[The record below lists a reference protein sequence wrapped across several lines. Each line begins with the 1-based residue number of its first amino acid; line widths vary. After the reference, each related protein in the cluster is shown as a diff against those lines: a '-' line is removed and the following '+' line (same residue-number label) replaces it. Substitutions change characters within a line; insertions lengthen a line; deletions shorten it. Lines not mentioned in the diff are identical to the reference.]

1 MLFRRSTCRGRS
13 WRSSEPAVC
22 ASGVLDVG
30 HHAATAPSPPPRAGA
45 QARRVV
51 ILAVV
56 DRRLD
61 NTRIGPASKNGEA
74 MVSRRP
80 VVDIVRDA
88 LAVELTRAGHSMVAE
103 GGDVVLAPEV
113 EEFWIDVVSGYK
125 TTLYVARVV
134 IALAVVDGA
143 SGERVLARR
152 YVAISGKRETRT
164 PSVWRET
171 RWRSRWRARSTTS
184 PRIRRSPQRLGLDR
198 IRRPAPSTTPSGS
211 IPRPRGRPSSDS
223 RNPCRHRAW
232 CRRLP
237 PPGFAAAA
245 KALQELRERSG
256 CRTLARDRVHARS

>member
-1 MLFRRSTCRGRS
+1 MTTGRAAALMLWTIVALLGTGG
-13 WRSSEPAVC
+13 C

-30 HHAATAPSPPPRAGA
+30 YPTVTAPSPPSRAGA

-51 ILAVV
+51 IRPVV

-113 EEFWIDVVSGYK
+113 EEFWIDVVKGYK

-152 YVAISGKRETRT
+152 YVAISRREGDEDPKRVARDALEVALARALHDLATDPT
-164 PSVWRET
+164 IPAAFGS
-171 RWRSRWRARSTTS
+171 RSDPPARS
-184 PRIRRSPQRLGLDR
+184 
-198 IRRPAPSTTPSGS
+198 
-211 IPRPRGRPSSDS
+211 
-223 RNPCRHRAW
+223 
-232 CRRLP
+232 
-237 PPGFAAAA
+237 
-245 KALQELRERSG
+245 
-256 CRTLARDRVHARS
+256 

>member
-1 MLFRRSTCRGRS
+1 MRTGRS
-13 WRSSEPAVC
+13 AALLWTIVALLGIGGC

-30 HHAATAPSPPPRAGA
+30 YPTATAPSPPPRAGV

-51 ILAVV
+51 IRPVV

-61 NTRIGPASKNGEA
+61 DTRVGSASKNGEA

-88 LAVELTRAGHSMVAE
+88 LAVELTRAGYSMVAE

-125 TTLYVARVV
+125 TTLYVGRVV

-152 YVAISGKRETRT
+152 YVAISRREGDEDPKRAARDALEVALARALHDLATDPT
-164 PSVWRET
+164 ISAALG
-171 RWRSRWRARSTTS
+171 ARSDPPT
-184 PRIRRSPQRLGLDR
+184 RS
-198 IRRPAPSTTPSGS
+198 
-211 IPRPRGRPSSDS
+211 
-223 RNPCRHRAW
+223 
-232 CRRLP
+232 
-237 PPGFAAAA
+237 
-245 KALQELRERSG
+245 
-256 CRTLARDRVHARS
+256 